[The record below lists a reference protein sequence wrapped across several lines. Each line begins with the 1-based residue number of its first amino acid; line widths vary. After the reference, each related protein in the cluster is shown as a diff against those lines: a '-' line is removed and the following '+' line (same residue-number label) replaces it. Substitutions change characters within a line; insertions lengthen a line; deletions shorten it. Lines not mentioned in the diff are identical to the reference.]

1 MADTPV
7 FWTLPPAGQALMV
20 LGVLWLLSSRS
31 WRLLLLLLALEL
43 SAHLNAGYNGP
54 SPERP
59 KTPAPTP
66 APLLPKP
73 TPLRGEATHFSAEVV
88 G

>member
-1 MADTPV
+1 MA
-7 FWTLPPAGQALMV
+7 
-20 LGVLWLLSSRS
+20 R
-31 WRLLLLLLALEL
+31 L